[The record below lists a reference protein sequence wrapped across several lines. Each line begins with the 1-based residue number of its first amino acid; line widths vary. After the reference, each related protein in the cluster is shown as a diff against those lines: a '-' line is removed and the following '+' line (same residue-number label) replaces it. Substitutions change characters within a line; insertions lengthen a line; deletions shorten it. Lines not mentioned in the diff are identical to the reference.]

1 MTRDQ
6 RLSIL
11 GPAGVELARREGEND
26 LPPSPEQIERLRRIF
41 SGSVRKTPVARAA

>member
-11 GPAGVELARREGEND
+11 GQNGIDQARLDGAD
-26 LPPSPEQIERLRRIF
+26 DQPPSPEQIERLRRIL
-41 SGSVRKTPVARAA
+41 SGSVRKTPVTRAA